1 MTKQVYKTARG
12 KALDMGALILQN
24 ENVRA
29 VGNMKVNARGDLIGN
44 NGEIAMGRNQLMDQ
58 VYAVA
63 DAPAAVYSPNDPKI
77 AIVLQAGS
85 RLGN

>member
-29 VGNMKVNARGDLIGN
+29 VGNMKVNARGDLVDDN
-44 NGEIAMGRNQLMDQ
+44 NRVIVNKPTQVNKQYSQEVQPRTGR
-58 VYAVA
+58 
-63 DAPAAVYSPNDPKI
+63 P
-77 AIVLQAGS
+77 G
-85 RLGN
+85 